1 MARPALLGRITGY
14 HEPGRSGHRFENSRP
29 RPQISNPFSQM
40 CSQPPLLWQN
50 GWQSSQVYVV
60 GWGEGNMQ
68 VQPREIFLAAHDLV
82 AAGQS
87 VACPG
92 AGHSEMIDAGLAKLT
107 FLLIGRSWLT
117 ARGGG
122 AAAPPPTCRETHP
135 TLARPPAPA
144 TQRAPRRRSASQA
157 RALSGLEGPQPSA
170 GHGVC
175 VLGTWGAQGGLREER
190 SAGGRGTWHSGDC
203 LLSRDSVCPG

>member
-1 MARPALLGRITGY
+1 MQSAENRACWPDPPDARAFLGAGLARPALLGRITGY

-122 AAAPPPTCRETHP
+122 AAAPLPHAGRRIPPLPGRLLLPLRGHP
-135 TLARPPAPA
+135 
-144 TQRAPRRRSASQA
+144 
-157 RALSGLEGPQPSA
+157 G
-170 GHGVC
+170 
-175 VLGTWGAQGGLREER
+175 GAQLRR
-190 SAGGRGTWHSGDC
+190 HGH
-203 LLSRDSVCPG
+203 